1 MIDWLKVP
9 VKFSWKNQ
17 GIFPKGGISCI
28 PRCIALYYI
37 IKPLN
42 ARDRISLT
50 GTRQSHNSGK
60 SCGKGRVSPSQ
71 CSITIIH
78 RRSELIN
85 HTVAC
90 VAGAKRGGGGGREK
104 GKREG
109 SLPLSP
115 IPLPFF
121 PSSLSPTPYPLPLST
136 PATQA
141 TIRWPHMLLLQQ
153 ARLMHSK
160 IPRPLK
166 YKVTSTEDK
175 FKGRE

>member
-109 SLPLSP
+109 SLSP
-115 IPLPFF
+115 SPQSPSPFSLPPYPLP
-121 PSSLSPTPYPLPLST
+121 PTPYPFRRLLRRLPYGDRTCFYFNKLGLC
-136 PATQA
+136 
-141 TIRWPHMLLLQQ
+141 IR
-153 ARLMHSK
+153 
-160 IPRPLK
+160 K
-166 YKVTSTEDK
+166 YRD
-175 FKGRE
+175 R